1 VERLLSEVR
10 KHTLFQSL
18 FLIALGSA
26 SFDGL
31 AAGSLSGHAP
41 PPAAR
46 TTSDERLRTATALHR
61 VFPVVRFEE
70 AEFEEVISF
79 LSREAD
85 INIVIDP
92 AVYASAGARL
102 DSPAA
107 RTEAPVSDSTSHP
120 APKLADAPSTD
131 APPASGPGRITI
143 RLKNVPLKD
152 VLKYVLRFKNLRY
165 IVDEYAIVIVPV
177 GWVPREQLIT
187 KVFRLRTGGFQSPA
201 FMRQQPTQPF

>member
-1 VERLLSEVR
+1 MERLLSEVK
-10 KHTLFQSL
+10 KHTLLQYL
-18 FLIALGSA
+18 LLLALVSA
-26 SFDGL
+26 PFDVL
-31 AAGSLSGHAP
+31 AAGSLSGHAAP
-41 PPAAR
+41 PVAR
-46 TTSDERLRTATALHR
+46 TTSHERLRTGNALRR

-70 AEFEEVISF
+70 AELEDVISF

-85 INIVIDP
+85 VNIVIDP
-92 AVYASAGARL
+92 AVYASAGELL

-107 RTEAPVSDSTSHP
+107 RTGAPVSYSTPDP
-120 APKLADAPSTD
+120 APKPADAPSTD
-131 APPASGPGRITI
+131 PPPASGLGRITI

-187 KVFRLRTGGFQSPA
+187 KVFRLRTGSFQSPA